1 MTTFF
6 IGIKKW
12 YLGYS
17 GPQFYEDTM
26 SFYAKWDVAPPGHPI
41 YLAEHTLTQEPQKL
55 TVSKYP
61 MNKKIPLNGEF
72 SWRIAGGRITEF
84 VVKHFPFFWPFQSQ
98 VETTIRPESE
108 LLANH
113 DFEQEEYVPLLRQEK
128 KAVSPFSFTKEQDGS
143 CFFIDGHSRLRS
155 RAIPENVLIR
165 SLCDGPKPHIGLA
178 SYRLQGISA
187 EGIPNLLVA
196 LKQKGDFRAGLH
208 NSFLIKPF
216 ARLLGLEDR
225 DMLVA
230 VGEVKEA
237 GVFSDSKLEVPEQQL
252 FTARRVDTAIKAFFG
267 LGLFGAVCSAYKS
280 TPGAFSLSV
289 AGCSFLVMLE
299 AYASFSR

>member
-1 MTTFF
+1 
-6 IGIKKW
+6 
-12 YLGYS
+12 
-17 GPQFYEDTM
+17 M

-41 YLAEHTLTQEPQKL
+41 YLAEHILTQEPQKL
-55 TVSKYP
+55 TVSRYP
-61 MNKKIPLNGEF
+61 MDKKIPLNGEF

-98 VETTIRPESE
+98 LETTIRPESE

-113 DFEQEEYVPLLRQEK
+113 DFEQEEYVPLLSQERN
-128 KAVSPFSFTKEQDGS
+128 AVSPFSFTKEPDGS
-143 CFFIDGHSRLRS
+143 CFFFDGHSQLRS
-155 RAIPENVLIR
+155 RAIPENVLIK

-187 EGIPNLLVA
+187 DGIPNLLVA
-196 LKQKGDFRAGLH
+196 LKQKGDYRNGLH
-208 NSFLIKPF
+208 KSFVIKPL

-225 DMLVA
+225 DMLIA

-237 GVFSDSKLEVPEQQL
+237 GVFSSDSKFAVPEQQL
-252 FTARRVDTAIKAFFG
+252 FTARRVDTAIKTLFG

-289 AGCSFLVMLE
+289 VGCSLLVLLE
-299 AYASFSR
+299 AYSSYKH